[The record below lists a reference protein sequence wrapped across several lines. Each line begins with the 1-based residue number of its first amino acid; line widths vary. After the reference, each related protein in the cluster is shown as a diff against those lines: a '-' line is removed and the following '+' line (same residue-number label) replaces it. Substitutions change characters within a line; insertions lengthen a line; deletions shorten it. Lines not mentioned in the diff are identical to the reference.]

1 MRIHRHRH
9 KARKNLVPDYKTNED
24 IEASEVRLITDSGAD
39 ILPTHEALKL
49 AEEKGLDLIEISPK
63 AKPPVC
69 KIMEYG
75 SFKYQKEKEI
85 KKQRAAQK
93 EVGTKGI
100 RLTLRIGSG
109 DIEVRRKQAL
119 KFLDKGNKV
128 RIELVLRGREKA
140 YRDRAKEIIQDF
152 IKLLEEDFQLRIES
166 PIKQAGNGMHCIVN
180 RVN

>member
-9 KARKNLVPDYKTNED
+9 KNKKSLVPNYKTNEK
-24 IEASEVRLITDSGAD
+24 IEAPEVRLVTDDGAEVMA
-39 ILPTHEALKL
+39 TYKALEI
-49 AEEKGLDLIEISPK
+49 AEEAGLDLIEISPK
-63 AKPPVC
+63 ANPPVC
-69 KIMEYG
+69 KIMDYG

-93 EVGTKGI
+93 EVDTKGI

-109 DIEVRRKQAL
+109 DMEVRRKQAC

-128 RIELVLRGREKA
+128 KIELVLRGREKA
-140 YRDRAKEIIQDF
+140 YRDRAKTIVEDF
-152 IKLLEEDFQLRIES
+152 IKLLEEDYQLRIES
-166 PIKQAGNGMHCIVN
+166 PIKQAGNGMSATIA